1 MNISWSFLALNVLF
15 PRVTL
20 IGLSSIT
27 QNSLRCL
34 CFWTDGDWRGLIVR
48 IFTVDFS
55 FRVNCSNPPQG
66 LLSLFF
72 FIIIKVWC
80 CFYLFCFYFLGF
92 RQI

>member
-1 MNISWSFLALNVLF
+1 
-15 PRVTL
+15 
-20 IGLSSIT
+20 
-27 QNSLRCL
+27 
-34 CFWTDGDWRGLIVR
+34 LIVR